1 MTASPS
7 TSVPSDI
14 AQLTLP
20 ELGER
25 LMDRWGDYPSLWF
38 EDRWWTTGELF
49 ERNTRWAGGLVREL
63 GVTPGDRVAVML
75 PNCPEVGVAYGATW
89 RAGAAAMPVVFLMG
103 PAELAHVL
111 SDSGAVVAIT
121 SPEFLANIL
130 NASAGSSLRAVVVVG
145 GVPDGVT
152 APSGVRLVDAAELD
166 AADPLPIVAR
176 GARDLAA
183 LLYTGGTT
191 GRAKGVMLCHEG
203 LSAAGWGGAE
213 VSFVADCNRML
224 LPLPLSHAY
233 GLLVSVI
240 GFHTQEPS
248 EALLLRW
255 FDPAAFIR
263 AIEELKPQRCAV
275 VPSMLALLLASPL
288 EEHDLSSLRFVT
300 SGGAPLPL
308 EVAKSF
314 EARVPGVTICEGYG
328 MTETTALCC
337 SNPPLARKLGTV
349 GQPAPGYTVRIES
362 PDGAELGPG
371 EEGELTVESTAVM
384 LGYWNDPAATAE
396 TIRDGRLH
404 TGDIGVRDE
413 EGYIRIV
420 DRLKDLIIRGGFN
433 VYPRDVED
441 ALMTHP
447 AVLMAG
453 VVGRPDPTY
462 GEEVVAFV
470 ALRPDADPTPTGEE
484 LVAWSRERMARHKYP
499 REVHVID
506 AVPLTSVGKTDRK
519 ALRARLSA

>member
-1 MTASPS
+1 
-7 TSVPSDI
+7 V
-14 AQLTLP
+14 Q
-20 ELGER
+20 
-25 LMDRWGDYPSLWF
+25 
-38 EDRWWTTGELF
+38 
-49 ERNTRWAGGLVREL
+49 
-63 GVTPGDRVAVML
+63 PGDRVAVML
-75 PNCPEVGVAYGATW
+75 PNCPEVTIAYAATW

-103 PAELAHVL
+103 PSELAHVL
-111 SDSGAVVAIT
+111 SDSGAVVAVT
-121 SPEFLANIL
+121 SPEFLATML
-130 NASAGSSLRAVVVVG
+130 GAAGGSSLRAVVVVG
-145 GVPDGVT
+145 GVPEGVS
-152 APSGVRLVDAAELD
+152 APEGIRLVDAGELD
-166 AADPLPIVAR
+166 AAEPLAIVPR
-176 GARDLAA
+176 GHRDLAA

-213 VSFVADCNRML
+213 VSFVPGCTRTL

-240 GFHTQEPS
+240 SLHTHEPS

-255 FDPAAFIR
+255 FDPTAFIR
-263 AIEELKPQRCAV
+263 VTEELRPHRCAV

-288 EEHDLSSLRFVT
+288 EQHDFSSMRFVT

-308 EVAKSF
+308 EVAKAF
-314 EARVPGVTICEGYG
+314 ESRVPGITICEGYG

-349 GQPAPGYTVRIES
+349 GRPAPGYTVHIEA
-362 PDGAELGPG
+362 PDGTELGVG
-371 EEGELTVESTAVM
+371 EEGEITVESAAVM
-384 LGYWNDPAATAE
+384 LGYWNDGAATAE
-396 TIRDGRLH
+396 AVRDGRLH

-441 ALMTHP
+441 ALTAHP
-447 AVLMAG
+447 AVLMAA
-453 VVGRPDPTY
+453 VVGKPHPTH

-470 ALRPDADPTPTGEE
+470 SLRPDADPKPSGEE
-484 LVAWSRERMARHKYP
+484 LVAWSRERMAKHKYP

-519 ALRARLSA
+519 ALRARL